1 MSFFLD
7 KCKNSPNL
15 LTTSDDLGNVYKFM
29 ILGRGEDAFF
39 QKNDGSLFC
48 SMDAVNR
55 QLFVKSI
62 KHWEES
68 NKKFGNAEREDLAR
82 DIKSIY
88 EAFYKKELELIS
100 G

>member
-15 LTTSDDLGNVYKFM
+15 LTASDDLGNIYKFM

-39 QKNDGSLFC
+39 QKNDDSLFC
-48 SMDAVNR
+48 SIDAVNR

-62 KHWEES
+62 KQWEES
-68 NKKFGNAEREDLAR
+68 NKKIGKAERENLAR
-82 DIKSIY
+82 EIKSVY
-88 EAFYKKELELIS
+88 ERFYKQELELIL
-100 G
+100 